1 MQYRSPSIHDGAIA
15 LGDSARYLCLVSQRM
30 HRIDRK
36 RPAVIPWTPLKGL
49 FGWQYSLTIDFR
61 REFEVTLGQVHAG
74 VR

>member
-1 MQYRSPSIHDGAIA
+1 
-15 LGDSARYLCLVSQRM
+15 M